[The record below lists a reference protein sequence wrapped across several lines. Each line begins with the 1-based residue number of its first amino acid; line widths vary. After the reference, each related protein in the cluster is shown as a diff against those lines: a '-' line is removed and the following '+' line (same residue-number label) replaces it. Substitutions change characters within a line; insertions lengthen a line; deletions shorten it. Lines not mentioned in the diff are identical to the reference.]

1 MEEEKFDVIVVG
13 AGPAGLAAAYI
24 LAKNGLN
31 VVVCERGEFPG
42 AKNVMGGILYR
53 HATEQVIPEFWKEAP
68 IERPIVEQ
76 RIMLTEKESA
86 VTLAFRDPTFGQ
98 EPYNNFS
105 VLRAKFDR
113 WFSEKV
119 EEAGAFVIPE
129 TMVDE
134 AIIKDGK
141 VVGVRTGREDGDLFA
156 DVVIAADGVNSLL
169 AKKAGLH
176 PEIPPQHVA
185 LAVKEI
191 IAMPQEKIEDRFAL
205 ENGQGVAIE
214 LVGEVT
220 GGMMGTG
227 FIYTNRD
234 SISVGV
240 GAILSDYIKKHISP
254 YDLIEYMKQHPAVR
268 PLLAGGESKE
278 YMAHLIPEGGY
289 KAVPKLYTDG
299 MLVAGD
305 AAMLVNSFHREGSN
319 LAITSGRLA
328 AETVLEAKKKNDF
341 SAQSLSL
348 YQQKLEESF
357 VMKDLKK
364 YKDAH
369 HFFDVN
375 SHFLTLYPQLAN
387 YVAKELMTVDSV
399 PKQEKQKAIMKTVT
413 SKRSLL
419 QLGMD
424 MFRVWRTMG

>member
-1 MEEEKFDVIVVG
+1 MEEERFDAIVVG
-13 AGPAGLAAAYI
+13 AGPAGLAAAYV
-24 LAKNGLN
+24 LAKAGLN

-53 HATEQVIPEFWKEAP
+53 HATEQVLPEFWKEAP
-68 IERPIVEQ
+68 LERPIVEQ
-76 RIMLTEKESA
+76 RIMLTDKDSA
-86 VTLAFRDPTFGQ
+86 VTMSFRNPKLGE
-98 EPYNNFS
+98 EPFNNFS

-113 WFSEKV
+113 WFGEKV
-119 EEAGAFVIPE
+119 EEAGAFIIPE
-129 TMVDE
+129 TSVDE
-134 AIIKDGK
+134 VIVKDGK
-141 VVGVRTGREDGDLFA
+141 VVGVRTGREDGDLYA
-156 DVVIAADGVNSLL
+156 DVVIAADGVNSLI

-176 PEIPPQHVA
+176 PELLPQHVA

-191 IAMPQEKIEDRFAL
+191 IALPQEKIEDRFNL
-205 ENGQGVAIE
+205 ENGQGVAME

-220 GGMMGTG
+220 GGMMGTA

-234 SISVGV
+234 SLSIGV
-240 GAILSDYIKKHISP
+240 GALLSDYIKKQISP
-254 YDLIEYMKQHPAVR
+254 YDLIEYLKQHPVVR
-268 PLLAGGESKE
+268 PLIAGGEPKE

-299 MLVAGD
+299 LLVVGD

-328 AETVLEAKKKNDF
+328 AETVLQARENKDF
-341 SAQSLSL
+341 SAQSLSV

-369 HFFDVN
+369 HFFGAN
-375 SHFLTLYPQLAN
+375 PHFLTLYPQLAN
-387 YVAKELMTVDSV
+387 FVANELMTVDGVS
-399 PKQEKQKAIMKTVT
+399 KGDKQKSIIKTVT
-413 SKRSLL
+413 SKRSFL
-419 QLGMD
+419 QIGMD

>member
-1 MEEEKFDVIVVG
+1 MEEEKFDAIIVG
-13 AGPAGLAAAYI
+13 AGPAGLAAAYT
-24 LAKNGLN
+24 LAKAGLN

-53 HATEQVIPEFWKEAP
+53 HATAQVIPEFWKEAP

-76 RIMLTEKESA
+76 RIMLTDKDTA
-86 VTLAFRDPTFGQ
+86 VTLAFRNPSFGE

-113 WFSEKV
+113 WFGEKV
-119 EEAGAFVIPE
+119 EEAGAFIIPE
-129 TMVDE
+129 TSVDE
-134 AIIKDGK
+134 VIARDGR
-141 VVGVRTGREDGDLFA
+141 VVGVRTGREDGDLYA
-156 DVVIAADGVNSLL
+156 DVVIAADGVNSLI

-176 PEIPPQHVA
+176 PEIPPQNVA

-191 IAMPQEKIEDRFAL
+191 IALPQEKIEDRFNL

-220 GGMMGTG
+220 GAMMGTA

-234 SISVGV
+234 SLSIGV

-254 YDLIEYMKQHPAVR
+254 YDLIEYMKQHPVIR
-268 PLLAGGESKE
+268 PLLAGGEAKE
-278 YMAHLIPEGGY
+278 YAAHLIPEGGY
-289 KAVPKLYTDG
+289 KAIPKLYTDG
-299 MLVAGD
+299 LLVVGD

-328 AETVLEAKKKNDF
+328 AETVLKAKEKNDF

-348 YQQKLEESF
+348 YQQLLTESF

-369 HFFDVN
+369 HFFDAN
-375 SHFLTLYPQLAN
+375 PHFLTLYPQLAN
-387 YVAKELMTVDSV
+387 YAAKELMTVDSV
-399 PKQEKQKAIMKTVT
+399 PKQEKQKAIMRAIT

>member
-13 AGPAGLAAAYI
+13 AGPAGLAAAYV
-24 LAKNGLN
+24 LAKAGLN

-53 HATEQVIPEFWKEAP
+53 HATEQVLPEFWKEAP
-68 IERPIVEQ
+68 VERPIVEQ
-76 RIMLTEKESA
+76 RIMLTEKDSA
-86 VTLAFRDPTFGQ
+86 VTMSFRNPKFGE

-113 WFSEKV
+113 WFGEKV
-119 EEAGAFVIPE
+119 EEAGAFIIPE
-129 TMVDE
+129 TSVDE
-134 AIIKDGK
+134 VIVKDGK
-141 VVGVRTGREDGDLFA
+141 VVGVRTGREDGDLYA
-156 DVVIAADGVNSLL
+156 DVVIAADGVNSLIS
-169 AKKAGLH
+169 KKAGLH
-176 PEIPPQHVA
+176 PEIPAQNVA
-185 LAVKEI
+185 LAVKEVI
-191 IAMPQEKIEDRFAL
+191 QLPQEKIEDRFNL

-214 LVGEVT
+214 LIGEVT

-234 SISVGV
+234 SLSVGV
-240 GAILSDYIKKHISP
+240 GAILADYVKKRISP
-254 YDLIEYMKQHPAVR
+254 YDLIEYMKQHPVVR
-268 PLLAGGESKE
+268 PLLAGGEPKE

-289 KAVPKLYTDG
+289 KAIPKLYTDG
-299 MLVAGD
+299 MLVVGD

-328 AETVLEAKKKNDF
+328 AETVLAAKEKNDF

-357 VMKDLKK
+357 VVKDLKK
-364 YKDAH
+364 YKDAS
-369 HFFDVN
+369 HFLEAN
-375 SHFLTLYPQLAN
+375 PQFLTLYPQFAN
-387 YVAKELMTVDSV
+387 YVAKEMMTVDGV
-399 PKQEKQKAIMKTVT
+399 PKQEKQKAIMKGVT

-419 QLGMD
+419 HLGWD
-424 MFRVWRTMG
+424 MFRLWRTIG

>member
-1 MEEEKFDVIVVG
+1 V
-13 AGPAGLAAAYI
+13 
-24 LAKNGLN
+24 
-31 VVVCERGEFPG
+31 
-42 AKNVMGGILYR
+42 
-53 HATEQVIPEFWKEAP
+53 PEFWKEAP

-86 VTLAFRDPTFGQ
+86 VTMSFRNPGFGQ

-113 WFSEKV
+113 WLGEKV
-119 EEAGAFVIPE
+119 EEAGAFIIPE
-129 TMVDE
+129 TSVEEVIM
-134 AIIKDGK
+134 KDGK
-141 VVGVRTGREDGDLFA
+141 VIGVRTGRDDGDLFA
-156 DVVIAADGVNSLL
+156 DVVIAADGVNSII

-176 PEIPPQHVA
+176 AEIPAKNVA

-191 IAMPQEKIEDRFAL
+191 IALPPEKIEDRFNV
-205 ENGQGVAIE
+205 EKGQGVAIE

-220 GGMMGTG
+220 GGMMGTA

-234 SISVGV
+234 SLSIGV
-240 GAILSDYIKKHISP
+240 GAILSEFIKKGITP
-254 YDLIEYMKQHPAVR
+254 YDLIETLKQHPSVR
-268 PLLAGGESKE
+268 PLLAGGEPKE
-278 YMAHLIPEGGY
+278 YAAHLIPEGGY
-289 KAVPKLYTDG
+289 KAVPKLFADG
-299 MLVAGD
+299 LLVVGD
-305 AAMLVNSFHREGSN
+305 AGMLVNSFHREGSN

-328 AETVLEAKKKNDF
+328 AETVLAAKEKNDF
-341 SAQSLSL
+341 SAESLSL
-348 YQQKLEESF
+348 YQKKLEESF

-369 HFFDVN
+369 HFFDAN

-387 YVAKELMTVDSV
+387 YVANEMMTVDGV
-399 PKQEKQKAIMKTVT
+399 PKQDKQKNIMKTV
-413 SKRSLL
+413 RSTRSMF

>member
-328 AETVLEAKKKNDF
+328 AETVLEAQKKNDF